1 MKYRAVTRARI
12 IPLQDQCPAGQ
23 HRCFRRE
30 LQDRAR
36 GPVTSVL
43 VESVGS
49 AHRASDAECGRQ
61 ARDLR
66 PGGHRDPPGNS
77 RGCLNDPKDC
87 AAVKTVTLPRCPEE
101 DVETKVLSTE
111 AEVRANETRIPQTGR
126 LVHYRTVWVTALEAG
141 RPRSGRQRGRGLA
154 EALREARPRPLTGR
168 AAGGE
173 AHDSGAGAHPALRT
187 RPRDLIEPPPQ
198 GPTL

>member
-1 MKYRAVTRARI
+1 M
-12 IPLQDQCPAGQ
+12 GQ
-23 HRCFRRE
+23 SLRV
-30 LQDRAR
+30 
-36 GPVTSVL
+36 P
-43 VESVGS
+43 VESAGS

-61 ARDLR
+61 ARDLC

-126 LVHYRTVWVTALEAG
+126 LWRLEGQGQGA
-141 RPRSGRQRGRGLA
+141 S
-154 EALREARPRPLTGR
+154 
-168 AAGGE
+168 AGG
-173 AHDSGAGAHPALRT
+173 AWRKPSARLVPVPSQGGQQVARRTTPAQALT
-187 RPRDLIEPPPQ
+187 PP
-198 GPTL
+198 